1 MNCHFLHPKV
11 SLHALSAPF
20 SVFRTGA
27 TSGREHG
34 IHLSRWL
41 LSSPQP
47 DTSHSCRMTS
57 EPSSCLAQAP
67 MKAVPE
73 SRTWGQV
80 IFFGGGRPRK
90 ECRGSRESVR
100 EGEKAGKGGHIG
112 EYRVPA
118 APSCWRLCEEPHNT
132 CLRLGHT
139 HDPHSL
145 LLACLGS
152 GEGLAS

>member
-11 SLHALSAPF
+11 SLHPLSAPF

-80 IFFGGGRPRK
+80 IFFGGGIQGKSVEGAESQLGK
-90 ECRGSRESVR
+90 EKRL
-100 EGEKAGKGGHIG
+100 GKGVI
-112 EYRVPA
+112 
-118 APSCWRLCEEPHNT
+118 
-132 CLRLGHT
+132 
-139 HDPHSL
+139 
-145 LLACLGS
+145 
-152 GEGLAS
+152 